1 MRKHTAE
8 TGSLPCLK
16 TRVCLLLSLVLA
28 SVSGCGDNDK
38 PEPVS
43 GQNTASAEAGE
54 ADDTKQTDAETPEAA
69 GQEQALPPAKAGT
82 PEAAVHAAL
91 DDAVDRLKK
100 SDISGFI
107 EYYMPAEQLAA
118 LRRQK
123 DGMKTMVQQ
132 MKAAPERLTM
142 LLDVMQRA
150 RRGTI
155 EFDESG
161 SVATIMLAEPE
172 AEDGAADASPPSSA
186 ISEPVLTTAQLQ
198 GYGSDIGNVISKALD
213 TLNAGQTDA
222 FVAHIF
228 PASELRHP
236 DAATRLKTLQARI
249 AASPEMVEQ
258 MKTDLAQ
265 ISELTPAMKDDGR
278 TAVYALAGG
287 EMKYGNGTI
296 TLPDRTFQFQLV
308 EDSWRLADNSTAI
321 RREISRQSALA
332 PPELAGQDG
341 NSTNSIQLERLGD
354 QWRIRRIGVPR
365 R

>member
-8 TGSLPCLK
+8 SDSSPCLK
-16 TRVCLLLSLVLA
+16 TRACLLLSLVLA
-28 SVSGCGDNDK
+28 LISGCGDNN
-38 PEPVS
+38 EPQPDS
-43 GQNTASAEAGE
+43 NQNAESAETAE
-54 ADDTKQTDAETPEAA
+54 ADDTKQTDAGKQETT
-69 GQEQALPPAKAGT
+69 GQEQALPAAKADT

-107 EYYMPAEQLAA
+107 EYYMPAEQLTAI
-118 LRRQK
+118 RRQK
-123 DGMKTMVQQ
+123 DGVKTMVQH
-132 MKAAPERLTM
+132 MKAAPERLTT

-150 RRGTI
+150 RQGTI

-172 AEDGAADASPPSSA
+172 VEDGTADASPPSSA

-213 TLNAGQTDA
+213 ALHAGQTDA
-222 FVAHIF
+222 FVAHMF

-265 ISELTPAMKDDGR
+265 ISELTPAMKDNGR
-278 TAVYALAGG
+278 TAVYALPGS
-287 EMKYGNGTI
+287 EMKYGRGTI

-321 RREISRQSALA
+321 RREIARQSALA
-332 PPELAGQDG
+332 PPELAAQDG
-341 NSTNSIQLERLGD
+341 NSTDSIQMERLGN
-354 QWRIRRIGVPR
+354 QWRLRSR
-365 R
+365 